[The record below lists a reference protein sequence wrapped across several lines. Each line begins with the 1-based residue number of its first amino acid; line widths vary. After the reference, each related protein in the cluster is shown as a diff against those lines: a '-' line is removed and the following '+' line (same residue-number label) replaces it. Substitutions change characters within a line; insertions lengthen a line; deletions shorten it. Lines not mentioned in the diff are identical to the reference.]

1 MLVKLHFDLEKMNA
15 EGARNGTSYEVIDHD
30 GKYAHIVKVD
40 YSHSL
45 WNGFGAEGVHDIDF
59 LIEHQPGVYET
70 LSANFHLEIE
80 ETQMKICDKDNI
92 TTNGEVLGY
101 DEYEPYSTEFLPSY
115 GVCDSIEQVLELYKP
130 CIDHSTNKFVISL
143 TPIYKNTQPELH
155 GWRWHKWGEY
165 IGTQEITTEYI
176 ADEPLI
182 EMVYC
187 FHIYCV
193 EEK

>member
-15 EGARNGTSYEVIDHD
+15 EGVRNGTSYEVIDHD

>member
-45 WNGFGAEGVHDIDF
+45 WDGFGAEGLQDVDF

-143 TPIYKNTQPELH
+143 TPIYKNTQPEL
-155 GWRWHKWGEY
+155 
-165 IGTQEITTEYI
+165 QL
-176 ADEPLI
+176 ALA
-182 EMVYC
+182 
-187 FHIYCV
+187 
-193 EEK
+193 

>member
-15 EGARNGTSYEVIDHD
+15 EGARNGTSYEVIDHN

-45 WNGFGAEGVHDIDF
+45 WDGFGAEGVQDIDF
-59 LIEHQPGVYET
+59 LIEHQAGVYET
-70 LSANFHLEIE
+70 LSANFHLDIE
-80 ETQMKICDKDNI
+80 DTQMKICDKDNI

-115 GVCDSIEQVLELYKP
+115 GVCDNIEQVLELYKP